1 MPGEFVL
8 SDTAVLLAVDVQLA
22 FDDPSWGPRNN
33 PAMEENGLG
42 LLAAWRGAGRPVMHA
57 KHNSTEQGST
67 LQPDAPGNAF
77 KPGFEPQAGEA
88 LVEKTVNAAFIG
100 TSLEADL
107 RQRGITQVLAHTA
120 HTHHRRRPAGAACA
134 EPPLVPR
141 ASAAPLKRTRL
152 PGQVVVFGITT
163 DMCVSTTV
171 RVGHNL
177 GFDMAVVSDAC
188 ATFDQTSPDGEPI
201 AAALLHQV
209 HLTTLNTEFAVA
221 LRTADVQAMV
231 QATLGPPPAAS

>member
-1 MPGEFVL
+1 MYDFRNESLISWFIDELIGGPEGMGSPL
-8 SDTAVLLAVDVQLA
+8 IDGMYIDDVA
-22 FDDPSWGPRNN
+22 
-33 PAMEENGLG
+33 GLG
-42 LLAAWRGAGRPVMHA
+42 SPG
-57 KHNSTEQGST
+57 T
-67 LQPDAPGNAF
+67 PDASPVFKQSGLSAAEAAKWNA
-77 KPGFEPQAGEA
+77 GQRRAGA
-88 LVEKTVNAAFIG
+88 STH
-100 TSLEADL
+100 
-107 RQRGITQVLAHTA
+107 RAHA
-120 HTHHRRRPAGAACA
+120 HHRRRPAGAACA